1 MKNKITPI
9 FALVVLFALV
19 FTMAYFGQHEET
31 TNTVAEQ
38 SVGEVT
44 ETENVKKV
52 VPPPREKTITVTPED
67 IQMKFV
73 ETPELTLTYVGE
85 AVSNNYNY
93 ATLDRYSEDEYTLQF
108 TISTDVSLED
118 MSYEV
123 IDGAG
128 NVLYK
133 GTEGL
138 SGGSSGGDLHTI
150 SLNKI
155 CFDGNPECDAPNLK
169 PEWKELK
176 KKFYLHTGYD
186 TTIIVEV

>member
-1 MKNKITPI
+1 MKNKITSI
-9 FALVVLFALV
+9 FALIVLFALV
-19 FTMAYFGQHEET
+19 FTMAYFGQREDGQ
-31 TNTVAEQ
+31 TVATQTVED
-38 SVGEVT
+38 VKEVNKEMISKT
-44 ETENVKKV
+44 EEKKV
-52 VPPPREKTITVTPED
+52 ELDPDV
-67 IQMKFV
+67 QMKFV